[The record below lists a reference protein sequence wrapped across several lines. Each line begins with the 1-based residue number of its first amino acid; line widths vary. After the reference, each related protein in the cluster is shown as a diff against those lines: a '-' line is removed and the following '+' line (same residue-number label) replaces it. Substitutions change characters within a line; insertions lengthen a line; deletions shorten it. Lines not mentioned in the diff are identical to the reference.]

1 MLKIGQYNTL
11 KVSRLVDFGAYLDAG
26 DDTEILMPAKFI
38 DADLK
43 PGDEVDAFVYTDSQD
58 RLIATTEKPYAQV
71 GDFAFLQVA
80 QTNSVG
86 AFLDWGLE
94 AKQLL
99 VPFSEQR
106 DRMHEGGIY
115 LVYVYLDHTTKRVVA
130 SGKIEKHVGNVLPHY
145 KVGQKVDALL
155 VKHTEIGY
163 KCIVDNMHWGMIYSN
178 EVYRPLEL
186 EQKITA
192 YVKRVRE
199 DGKIDLSVSDRAR
212 ARTSSLSDD
221 ILEKLRLSPKGFLPL
236 TDRSDPEAIK
246 AVLQCSKRDFK
257 KAVGKLYKDRLIT
270 IGEDGIFILQ

>member
-11 KVSRLVDFGAYLDAG
+11 KVNRIVDFGAYLDAG
-26 DDTEILMPAKFI
+26 DGTEILMPAKFFESEPQ
-38 DADLK
+38 A
-43 PGDEVDAFVYTDSQD
+43 GDEVNAFVYTDSED
-58 RLIATTEKPYAQV
+58 RLIATTEKPFAVV

-80 QTNSVG
+80 ETNSIG

-115 LVYVYLDHTTKRVVA
+115 LVYVYLDHATNRVVA
-130 SGKIEKHVGNVLPHY
+130 SSKIDKYVGNVLPAY
-145 KVGQKVDALL
+145 KHGQKVEALL

-163 KCIVDNMHWGMIYSN
+163 KCIVDNLHWGMIYAN
-178 EVYRPLEL
+178 EVYQPLSL
-186 EQKITA
+186 EEKITA

-199 DGKIDLSVSDRAR
+199 DGKIDLSITDRAR
-212 ARTSSLSDD
+212 ARTSSLSDM
-221 ILEKLRLSPKGFLPL
+221 ILEKLRLSPEGFLPL

-246 AVLQCSKRDFK
+246 SLLQCSKRDFK
-257 KAVGKLYKDRLIT
+257 KAVGRLYKERQIAL
-270 IGEDGIFILQ
+270 GEDGIFML

>member
-38 DADLK
+38 DHELQ
-43 PGDEVDAFVYTDSQD
+43 PGDEVDVFVYTDSQD
-58 RLIATTEKPYAQV
+58 RLIATTEKPFATV
-71 GDFAFLQVA
+71 GQFAFLQVA

-86 AFLDWGLE
+86 AFLEWGLE

-145 KVGQKVDALL
+145 KVGQKVEALL
-155 VKHTEIGY
+155 VRHTDIGY
-163 KCIVDNMHWGMIYSN
+163 KCIVDNLHWGMIYAN

-186 EQKITA
+186 EQTITA

-199 DGKIDLSVSDRAR
+199 DGKIDLTVTDRAR
-212 ARTSSLSDD
+212 ARTSSLSDL
-221 ILEKLRLSPKGFLPL
+221 IREKLRQSPQGFLPL
-236 TDRSDPEAIK
+236 TDRSAPEAIK

-270 IGEDGIFILQ
+270 IGEDGIFIL